1 MKTIAFIGAAAA
13 ILASAAGAD
22 AKTLV
27 AYYSRSGNT
36 AEMAKLIQT
45 ATGADI
51 FEIKTAADYY
61 PAEYTPMTQ
70 VAKQE
75 IADGTLPPINDVPD
89 LTQYDTIFVGTP
101 IWWGTMASPVRTFLT
116 NNSIS
121 GKTVAP
127 FATHGGGGAGTSF
140 ADIEKLATGAAI
152 KQGYAVYGGDATA
165 DAINGWLSEI
175 GLR

>member
-1 MKTIAFIGAAAA
+1 MKKIAMA
-13 ILASAAGAD
+13 LCVMASAAGAD

-51 FEIKTAADYY
+51 FEIKTATDDYY

-75 IADGTLPPINDVPD
+75 IADGTLPPINAVPD

-101 IWWGTMASPVRTFLT
+101 IWWGTLASPVRTFLS
-116 NNSIS
+116 NNSMS
-121 GKTVAP
+121 GKTLVP

-140 ADIEKLATGAAI
+140 ADIENLSTGATV

-165 DAINGWLSEI
+165 EAVESWLTEI

>member
-1 MKTIAFIGAAAA
+1 MKKTLLACMGIMAAMAA
-13 ILASAAGAD
+13 AD

-36 AEMAKLIQT
+36 AELAKLIQT
-45 ATGADI
+45 ATDADI
-51 FEIKTAADYY
+51 FEIKTATADYY

-70 VAKQE
+70 VAKKE
-75 IADGTLPPINDVPD
+75 IEDGTLPPINEAPD
-89 LTQYDTIFVGTP
+89 LAQYDTVFVGTP

-116 NNSIS
+116 NNSMS
-121 GKTVAP
+121 GKTVVP

-140 ADIEKLATGAAI
+140 ADIEKLSAGATV

-165 DAINGWLSEI
+165 AGVDGWLTEI
-175 GLR
+175 GLK